1 MAKRNDWSEQEL
13 SEAIDAYLEMLYKDK
28 AGIPYVKSKCY
39 QDLADKFGRT
49 PKAFGRRMSNITHIM
64 MLMDLP
70 VLAGLAPLTNVGP
83 QQSPIIERLISE
95 KLKLPYLGI
104 GLADAEMQSIVKA
117 KRTPKKPI
125 GDENPDFVETTTKI
139 YKRSGKVKGWVIRRA
154 DGNCELCG
162 DDAPFEKEDGTPFL
176 EVHHLT
182 RLKDDGPDTVENCAA
197 LCPNC
202 HRKLHYCADRLV
214 LAERLRKKIGEK
226 EDGDS

>member
-1 MAKRNDWSEQEL
+1 MAQRNDWSEQEL
-13 SEAIDAYLEMLYKDK
+13 SEAVDAYLEMLSKDK
-28 AGIPYVKSKCY
+28 VGIPYVKSKCY

-70 VLAGLAPLTNVGP
+70 VVSGLGRLPNVGLK
-83 QQSPIIERLISE
+83 QAPIIERLITE
-95 KLKLPYLGI
+95 KLKHPYTGVALV
-104 GLADAEMQSIVKA
+104 DAEMRSVFNA
-117 KRTPKKPI
+117 KKTPKKPA
-125 GDENPDFVETTTKI
+125 GDEKPDFVETTTKI

-154 DGNCELCG
+154 KGSCELCG

-202 HRKLHYCADRLV
+202 HRKLHYSS
-214 LAERLRKKIGEK
+214 ERKALTKALRKTILEK
-226 EDGDS
+226 ESGL

>member
-1 MAKRNDWSEQEL
+1 MAQGNWSEKEL
-13 SEAIDAYLEMLYKDK
+13 SETIDAYLKMLNNDQ
-28 AGIPYVKSKCY
+28 AGIPYIKNKYY
-39 QDLADKFGRT
+39 QNLADKFGRT

-83 QQSPIIERLISE
+83 QQAPIIERLISE
-95 KLKLPYLGI
+95 KLKRPYIGV

-117 KRTPKKPI
+117 RRIPKKPT
-125 GDENPDFVETTTKI
+125 GDENPNFVETTTKT

-162 DDAPFEKEDGTPFL
+162 DDAPFKKEDGTPFL

-182 RLKDDGPDTVENCAA
+182 RLKDGGPDIVENCAA

-202 HRKLHYCADRLV
+202 HRKLHYSSGRHV
-214 LAERLRKKIGEK
+214 LTEKLRDKIAEKQSGY
-226 EDGDS
+226 